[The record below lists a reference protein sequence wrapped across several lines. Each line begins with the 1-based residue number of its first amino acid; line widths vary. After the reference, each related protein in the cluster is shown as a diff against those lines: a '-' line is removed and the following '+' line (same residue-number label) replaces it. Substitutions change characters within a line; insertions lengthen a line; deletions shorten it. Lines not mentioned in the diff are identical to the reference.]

1 MSSGDGGVN
10 GDNADSQGLSV
21 VLGVRLNVLVS
32 KTRMEG
38 RRASFQDRL
47 FVLSWR
53 SRVAWI
59 RLTEE
64 VRKMLRKMFRKIF
77 GKAGGKECEKKSE
90 KMGEKE
96 GEKKG

>member
-1 MSSGDGGVN
+1 MS
-10 GDNADSQGLSV
+10 GDNADSQGLSF

-53 SRVAWI
+53 PRVAWI

-77 GKAGGKECEKKSE
+77 GKAGGKKGEKECEKK
-90 KMGEKE
+90 G
-96 GEKKG
+96 